1 MPDPTDLAAADQ
13 MIEAAWGYTLD
24 DLHTCLR
31 DGKVNDP
38 ALVAVLRIRGAL
50 EIDDSDI
57 TNHRERVHRF
67 TRAGRVP
74 LFHDL
79 KGIGSSSSDLLTAH
93 ASSQARVH
101 AVRSIIDAY
110 PEGYLAEGL
119 ARSLTRSAEPRA
131 EAALARSGAPAT
143 NPPRDQPSV
152 DTAAHQNV
160 PHNRSRSAQR

>member
-13 MIEAAWGYTLD
+13 MIEAAWGHPVAN
-24 DLHTCLR
+24 LHAYLR
-31 DGKVNDP
+31 EGKVTDP

-67 TRAGRVP
+67 TRPGRVP

-93 ASSQARVH
+93 ASSQARIH

-131 EAALARSGAPAT
+131 EAALARSAAPT
-143 NPPRDQPSV
+143 TKPPRDQPSD
-152 DTAAHQNV
+152 DTTAHHDAA
-160 PHNRSRSAQR
+160 HNRSRAARR